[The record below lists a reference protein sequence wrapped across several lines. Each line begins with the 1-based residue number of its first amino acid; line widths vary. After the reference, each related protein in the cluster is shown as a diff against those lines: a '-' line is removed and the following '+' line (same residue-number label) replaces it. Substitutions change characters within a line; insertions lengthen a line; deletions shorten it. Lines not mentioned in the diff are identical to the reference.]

1 MYDEKFVVI
10 DEFIEF
16 IDKNIYFRNV
26 IYFIDRIKNMIEI
39 KKVEIIR
46 QNLYICFRNIVLI

>member
-1 MYDEKFVVI
+1 MYDKKFVVI
-10 DEFIEF
+10 DEFIEH

-46 QNLYICFRNIVLI
+46 